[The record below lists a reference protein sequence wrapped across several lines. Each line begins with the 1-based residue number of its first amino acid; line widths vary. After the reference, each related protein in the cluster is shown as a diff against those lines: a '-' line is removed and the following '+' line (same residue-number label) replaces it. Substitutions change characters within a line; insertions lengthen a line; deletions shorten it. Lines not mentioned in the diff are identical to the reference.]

1 MDETSYSLMDMEMTN
16 CVRTPKR
23 RTPGLF
29 SNSGNT
35 SVKRRLDDSFEDENV
50 QHRKPEEEDLT
61 NSKWNF
67 SVLIWILL
75 LTIGC
80 VFVLGLYHYF
90 PGYMFLCL
98 TKEFLISFGIVTV
111 CALFINVITKISTN
125 PNKPITTPEI
135 YGNGKERNLGTPYSG
150 TTHQINVK
158 RTFKGDGNEIWSEFI
173 RYFENV
179 AVLNNWNLDH
189 RRRILFTTFRGQ
201 AETYAYGLPEEQ
213 RNDYEELVKAMDN
226 RFGHKA
232 MKESYVAEAKLRRKK
247 EGESYRDFAQCLED
261 LYRRAHPESR
271 EYVQECSLKTFLD
284 NCSEME
290 NFRLAVRR
298 TRPKTLQEAVTA
310 AMQED
315 CIRISEKQ
323 NKDPRIFT
331 KPRVFQVSQWN
342 DGNNDID
349 NKRSG
354 VKKTCYR
361 CNSTQHLIRNCPVNS
376 NLKTGSAVEGGTRFD
391 KKQLNSGRPR
401 Q

>member
-1 MDETSYSLMDMEMTN
+1 MEKNAILEHLIQELRIKLMSSVLSKEMEMKFGVN
-16 CVRTPKR
+16 SSDILKML
-23 RTPGLF
+23 LF
-29 SNSGNT
+29 LITG
-35 SVKRRLDDSFEDENV
+35 
-50 QHRKPEEEDLT
+50 
-61 NSKWNF
+61 
-67 SVLIWILL
+67 IWI
-75 LTIGC
+75 T
-80 VFVLGLYHYF
+80 
-90 PGYMFLCL
+90 
-98 TKEFLISFGIVTV
+98 E
-111 CALFINVITKISTN
+111 
-125 PNKPITTPEI
+125 
-135 YGNGKERNLGTPYSG
+135 
-150 TTHQINVK
+150 
-158 RTFKGDGNEIWSEFI
+158 DGFYLQLSE
-173 RYFENV
+173 
-179 AVLNNWNLDH
+179 AKL
-189 RRRILFTTFRGQ
+189 
-201 AETYAYGLPEEQ
+201 ETYAYGLPEEQ

-298 TRPKTLQEAVTA
+298 TRPKTLQEAVTT

-342 DGNNDID
+342 DGNNYID

-376 NLKTGSAVEGGTRFD
+376 NLKTGSAVEGGARFD